1 MDFHEALR
9 YLDGHVNNEA
19 TAGRVHGLSL
29 ARMQQLVG
37 RMGDPQHAYPVIHIT
52 GTNGKGS
59 TAHMTTALLRSL
71 GLKVGTYTSPHLES
85 ITERVAVDGQPVS
98 PETFGRIIADVAT
111 FETMSSEPSSYFELV
126 TAAALA
132 HFAEVAVD
140 VAVVEVGL
148 LGRFDATNVCDA
160 QVAVITNI
168 RRDHTDGLPGW
179 RERIAE
185 EKAGIIKPGSTLVLG
200 ETSTELRPIFLRE
213 PAERVVER
221 GSHFWCETN
230 KLAVGGR
237 LLDLQGVHGRYED
250 VFVSLNG
257 EHQGDNTSLAVA
269 AVECF
274 LDRAVPA
281 EVVTEA
287 LGSVRV
293 PGRFEIVRR
302 NPLVVL
308 DAAHN
313 PDGAMSLSRTLGE
326 GFEHGGRRHLVLGM
340 LRDRDPIA
348 MLEALEADRAAAVVV
363 CTAPSPRAVPAA
375 ELAAAA
381 RSMGVLAE
389 PVDDPADAVE
399 RALSLA
405 DEADT
410 VVVTGSFTVLGAAR
424 SVLDDH

>member
-98 PETFGRIIADVAT
+98 PETFGRIIADVAA
-111 FETMSSEPSSYFELV
+111 FETMSAEPSSYFELV

-160 QVAVITNI
+160 RVAVITNI

-185 EKAGIIKPGSTLVLG
+185 EKAGIIKPCSTLVLG

-213 PAERVVER
+213 PAEQVVER

-257 EHQGDNTSLAVA
+257 EHQGDNTSLAIA

-281 EVVTEA
+281 DVVSEA

-293 PGRFEIVRR
+293 PGRFEIVQR

-313 PDGAMSLSRTLGE
+313 PDGAMSLSRTLAE

-340 LRDRDPIA
+340 LRDRDPVA
-348 MLEALEADRAAAVVV
+348 MLEALEADRAASLVV

-375 ELAAAA
+375 DLVAAA

-424 SVLDDH
+424 SVLDDR

>member
-1 MDFHEALR
+1 VDFHEALR

-59 TAHMTTALLRSL
+59 TAHMTTALLRAL

-85 ITERVAVDGQPVS
+85 ITERIAVDGQPVT
-98 PETFGRIIADVAT
+98 PETFGRIIADVAA
-111 FETMSSEPSSYFELV
+111 FETLSAEPSSYFELV

-160 QVAVITNI
+160 RVAVITNI

-213 PAERVVER
+213 PAEQVVER

-269 AVECF
+269 AVESF

-281 EVVTEA
+281 DVVSEA
-287 LGSVRV
+287 LGAVRV

-313 PDGAMSLSRTLGE
+313 PDGAMSLSRTLAE

-348 MLEALEADRAAAVVV
+348 MLEALEADRAASLVV
-363 CTAPSPRAVPAA
+363 CTARSPRAVPAA
-375 ELAAAA
+375 DLAAAA

-389 PVDDPADAVE
+389 PIEDPADAVE

-405 DEADT
+405 GDADT

-424 SVLDDH
+424 SVLDTP